1 MMTKNK
7 QENNILI
14 NLIETI
20 KFARKTKIEKV
31 VFKEEASDLLS
42 LTTENI
48 QLLNMISKEYNA
60 CVYFAYPKERIE
72 KHKILDERLL
82 SVHSFAKPQI
92 VITLD

>member
-1 MMTKNK
+1 MK

-31 VFKEEASDLLS
+31 IFKEEASDLLN

-48 QLLNMISKEYNA
+48 QLLNKISKEYGA
-60 CVYFAYPKERIE
+60 CIFFAYPDEESIYKR
-72 KHKILDERLL
+72 KILEERLL
-82 SVHSFAKPQI
+82 SILSIAKPQI